1 MKETK
6 NKIKDSVAR
15 SDPLWEKEGYGTR
28 AHGFQKL
35 MPFRIRD
42 ILLVSSLYDL
52 YLFEED
58 GRLYELLRGEYQGLN
73 LSHAPELT
81 RVSSG
86 EEAMK
91 MVLEETRFDL
101 IIITLH
107 IEDMQAHTFA
117 KLVKG
122 AEVKIPIVLLV
133 YDNRELKEISLYRDT
148 SIFDRVFVWHG
159 DFRLIIAIIKQI
171 EDRLNIEHDTQ
182 AIGVQSIILIEDSVR
197 YYSSFL
203 PLIYTEVFKQS
214 QRLISEGVNF
224 QHRFLRMRA
233 RPKILL
239 FTNYEEAWDCFS
251 KYKDYILGVISDINF
266 SRKGN
271 ADPNAGL
278 IFAKNVKSQHLDIPI
293 LLQSRSPENKKK
305 AHEVGASFVQK
316 DSPTLLNDL
325 RKFMNDNFGFG
336 DFVFR
341 TPDGSEVGRAE
352 NLLML
357 EEKLHSVPSESI
369 RYHGEKNHFSNWLK
383 ARTEFW
389 LAHKLRP
396 SRVSD
401 FPTIDALRQNLIKT
415 LSEYRKTRQV
425 GIITDFDKD
434 SFDPQTGFARIGGGS
449 LGGKARGLSFLN
461 ILIYNNNVDN
471 RFDGIKISVPPVIV
485 IGTNV
490 FDQFLDENDLYDFAL
505 NSEDD
510 QEITQRF
517 IEAPHFPTDAVSD
530 LADLLEVARVPLAI
544 RSSSLLEDSQFQP
557 FAGVYKTFMLPNN
570 NLDPH
575 KRLEELLTAIKRVYA
590 STFYQAAKDYMK
602 FTSYSM
608 EEEKMAVII
617 QKMVGSSRGSRFY
630 PEFSGVAKSHNFY
643 PIGPQQSADGIV
655 SVALGL
661 GKTVV
666 EGGNCVKFSPK
677 FPKHLPQL
685 FSTDEALKNN
695 QHEFY
700 ALPIDKEATYE
711 NETQETLLEKHSLEV
726 AEKDGT
732 LTHAGSTYSHENDT
746 IYDGISR
753 PGNRLVTFAP
763 ILKHNFFPL
772 PEITELL
779 LEIGAWGMGTAVEI
793 EFAVNLSVPQESP
806 KEFNLL
812 QLRPMVLSSETEALK
827 FEKLDKEDLICMSE
841 KVMGNGVIDE
851 IYDVVSVDVAR
862 FDRAKTRE
870 IAREVSQFNS
880 KLVSLN
886 KPYLLLGMGRWGT
899 LDPWLGIP
907 VKWEQISGA
916 RVIVETGLED
926 IYVEPSQGS
935 HFFHNITSFMVGYF
949 TVSANTNDSFVDWE
963 WLKKQTP
970 CEEKKFTKHFRFE
983 KPIKIKMKGRENKG
997 VILKPGA

>member
-1 MKETK
+1 
-6 NKIKDSVAR
+6 
-15 SDPLWEKEGYGTR
+15 
-28 AHGFQKL
+28 

-203 PLIYTEVFKQS
+203 PIIYTEVFKQS

-415 LSEYRKTRQV
+415 LREYRKTRQV

-490 FDQFLDENDLYDFAL
+490 FDQFLDENDLCDFAL

-517 IEAPHFPTDAVSD
+517 IEAPHFPADAVSD

-711 NETQETLLEKHSLEV
+711 NETQETLLEKHGLEV

-812 QLRPMVLSSETEALK
+812 QLRPMVLS
-827 FEKLDKEDLICMSE
+827 
-841 KVMGNGVIDE
+841 
-851 IYDVVSVDVAR
+851 
-862 FDRAKTRE
+862 
-870 IAREVSQFNS
+870 
-880 KLVSLN
+880 
-886 KPYLLLGMGRWGT
+886 
-899 LDPWLGIP
+899 
-907 VKWEQISGA
+907 
-916 RVIVETGLED
+916 
-926 IYVEPSQGS
+926 
-935 HFFHNITSFMVGYF
+935 
-949 TVSANTNDSFVDWE
+949 
-963 WLKKQTP
+963 
-970 CEEKKFTKHFRFE
+970 
-983 KPIKIKMKGRENKG
+983 
-997 VILKPGA
+997 

>member
-1 MKETK
+1 MKETR

-15 SDPLWEKEGYGTR
+15 SDPLWEQQGHGTR

-58 GRLYELLRGEYQGLN
+58 GRLYELLREEYQGLN
-73 LSHAPELT
+73 LSHNPELT

-107 IEDMQAHTFA
+107 VEDMSAHSFA
-117 KLVKG
+117 KLVRG
-122 AEVKIPIVLLV
+122 AEVKIPIVLLA
-133 YDNRELKEISLYRDT
+133 YDNRELKELSIYRDI
-148 SIFDRVFVWHG
+148 SVFDRVFVWHG

-171 EDRLNIEHDTQ
+171 EDRLNVEHDTH
-182 AIGVQSIILIEDSVR
+182 AIGLQSIILIENSVR

-203 PLIYTEVFKQS
+203 PIIYTEVFKQS

-239 FTNYEEAWDCFS
+239 FTYYEEAWDYFS
-251 KYKDYILGVISDINF
+251 KYKDYVLGIISDINF
-266 SRKGN
+266 SRNGKG
-271 ADPNAGL
+271 DPEAG
-278 IFAKNVKSQHLDIPI
+278 IKFAKAVKKQHLDIPI
-293 LLQSRSPENKKK
+293 LLQSGAPENEKK
-305 AHEVGASFVQK
+305 AHDVGAAFVEK
-316 DSPTLLNDL
+316 NSPTLLNDL
-325 RKFMNDNFGFG
+325 RIFMNDNFGFG

-341 TPDGSEVGRAE
+341 MPDGREVGRAE

-357 EEKLHSVPSESI
+357 EEQLPSVASESI
-369 RYHGEKNHFSNWLK
+369 RYHAEKNHFSNWFK

-396 SRVSD
+396 SKVSD
-401 FPTIDALRQNLIKT
+401 FPSIDALRRLLIKT
-415 LSEYRKTRQV
+415 LSDYRKTRQV
-425 GIITDFDKD
+425 GTITDFDKD

-461 ILIYNNNVDN
+461 ILIYNNDVDK
-471 RFDGIKISVPPVIV
+471 RFDGIKISVPPAIV
-485 IGTNV
+485 VGTNV
-490 FDQFLDENDLYDFAL
+490 FDQFLDENGLRDFAL
-505 NSEDD
+505 NSENDR
-510 QEITQRF
+510 EITRRF
-517 IEAPHFPTDAVSD
+517 VKAPHFPTDVVAD
-530 LADLLEVARVPLAI
+530 LAGLLEIAQVPLAI

-570 NLDPH
+570 NPDH
-575 KRLEELLTAIKRVYA
+575 EKRLQELLTAIKRVYA

-602 FTSYSM
+602 FTAYSM

-617 QKMVGSSRGSRFY
+617 QKMVGAPRDNRFY

-643 PIGPQQSADGIV
+643 PIGPQHSSDGIV

-677 FPKHLPQL
+677 YPKHLPQL
-685 FSTDEALKNN
+685 FSTDEALRNN

-700 ALPIDKEATYE
+700 ALPIDKDATYE
-711 NETQETLLEKHSLEV
+711 NTTQETLFEKHNLTV

-732 LTHAGSTYSHENDT
+732 LTPVGSTYSPENNA

-763 ILKHNFFPL
+763 ILKHNLFPL
-772 PEITELL
+772 PAITELL

-793 EFAVNLSVPQESP
+793 EFAVNLSVPRESP
-806 KEFNLL
+806 KEFSLL

-827 FEKLDKEDLICMSE
+827 FDQYGKDELICMSE
-841 KVMGNGVIDE
+841 KVMGNGAIDD
-851 IYDVVSVDVAR
+851 IYDIVSVDVEQ
-862 FDRAKTRE
+862 FDRAKTSE
-870 IAREVSQFNS
+870 IAREVSLFNS
-880 KLVSLN
+880 KLVSMK

-916 RVIVETGLED
+916 QVIVEAGLED

-949 TVSANTNDSFVDWE
+949 TVSINMKESFVNWE
-963 WLKKQTP
+963 WLKKQKP
-970 CEEKKFTKHFRFE
+970 SEEKKFTKHFEFE
-983 KPIKIKMKGRENKG
+983 KPIRVKMKGQENKG
-997 VILKPGA
+997 VILKPEG